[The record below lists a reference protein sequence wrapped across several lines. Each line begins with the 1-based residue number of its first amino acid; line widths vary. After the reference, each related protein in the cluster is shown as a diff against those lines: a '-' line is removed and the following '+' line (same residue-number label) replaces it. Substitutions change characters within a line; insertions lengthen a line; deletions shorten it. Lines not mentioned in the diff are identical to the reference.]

1 MSVNVISQK
10 KRFIFVLILAF
21 VIQAGYL
28 IFNPLHQPISDF
40 FTYDVIASNILA
52 GNGFSIDGVNP
63 VSTYPLYPVFLSLIY
78 KIFGHNYFIVQLFL
92 SIFLAITCGIIY
104 LIGKTAFNEK
114 VSLFTA
120 AFVSIYPPFF
130 GLSRLMFTEPLFLM
144 FLYAA
149 ILLLI
154 FFIRTHRVSMLFAG
168 GIFLGLAILTRP
180 HIVYFPLVIAIL
192 FFWRFPFKGAFL
204 YMAILYLGILLCMAP
219 WISRNYIIYK
229 DFRPI
234 TGFAIGYGKIKKID
248 GQSVYKKENSIRRL
262 ESQQQELIKRYYAK
276 AKIEPRIQI
285 KNNLLQKAINYFAS
299 DYVGN
304 PTNGIDL
311 LRRLYVTS
319 YGDVL
324 DIGIP
329 FKVFAQDINI
339 IKSYWYFL
347 AVKIMLILVSSFIFL
362 FGVIGMISNLKQ
374 GIDIN
379 RILLVSLFAS
389 YTLFFYL
396 WVKFFGQVGI
406 CGRYGIPV
414 LPILILF
421 AVDMF
426 ARIKNKLIDFV
437 VKKEK

>member
-1 MSVNVISQK
+1 
-10 KRFIFVLILAF
+10 
-21 VIQAGYL
+21 
-28 IFNPLHQPISDF
+28 
-40 FTYDVIASNILA
+40 
-52 GNGFSIDGVNP
+52 
-63 VSTYPLYPVFLSLIY
+63 
-78 KIFGHNYFIVQLFL
+78 
-92 SIFLAITCGIIY
+92 
-104 LIGKTAFNEK
+104 
-114 VSLFTA
+114 
-120 AFVSIYPPFF
+120 
-130 GLSRLMFTEPLFLM
+130 
-144 FLYAA
+144 
-149 ILLLI
+149 
-154 FFIRTHRVSMLFAG
+154 
-168 GIFLGLAILTRP
+168 
-180 HIVYFPLVIAIL
+180 
-192 FFWRFPFKGAFL
+192 
-204 YMAILYLGILLCMAP
+204 MAP